1 MVEKKEEAEI
11 KNVVQIEESGPCKKK
26 VSIEV
31 PEEKIGKITDKQ
43 YETLRKDAQVPGFRK
58 GRAPRRLLENRFGKE
73 ATEQIKLQ
81 IIAEASE
88 QAVKDNELDILGDPN
103 IDHEKIE
110 LPESGPLKFEFEVEV
125 KPQFELPELEGIK
138 VEKAKM
144 EVEDDQIDREV
155 EQLAKYSG
163 MWAPREDGGAKEG
176 DQVTADVLLKIEG
189 VEEEEKLD
197 NTEIYV
203 RKNGFVGAIPVEDL
217 EKVLADVKSGDKK
230 ETAVKVGDTYYKEEY
245 RGKKVE
251 IKISVK
257 EVKWLKPAEINEDFL
272 QRFGVETQ
280 EQLRD
285 NIREHLESRLEQ
297 QSIAQMTEQIYKY
310 LLEKIDFELPTSIV
324 ADQSNMIL
332 QWQFNG
338 LLNKG
343 LKEDELK
350 EEIEKLQASSE
361 EQAKEQLKQ
370 FFIMDKIAGKYEIE
384 VSDEEVNGRIAQ
396 IAIQQGQR
404 PEQMRERMVRNGSL
418 AQFAGQIR
426 EEKAIAKL
434 LEKAKI
440 KEVESEKKEKKTK
453 KAAKETAEKTGKK
466 AVSKTAENAKK
477 PAAEKKTAKKA
488 KKTTK
493 KKTDE

>member
-11 KNVVQIEESGPCKKK
+11 KNVVKIEESGPCKKK
-26 VSIEV
+26 ISVEV
-31 PEEKIGKITDKQ
+31 PEEKITKITDEQ

-58 GRAPRRLLENRFGKE
+58 GRAPRRLLEKRFGKE
-73 ATEQIKLQ
+73 VAEQIKLQ

-88 QAVKDNELDILGDPN
+88 QAVKDNELDVLGDPN

-110 LPESGPLKFEFEVEV
+110 LPESGPLKFEFEAEV
-125 KPQFELPELEGIK
+125 RPQFELPELEGIE
-138 VEKAKM
+138 VEKTKL

-163 MWAPREDGGAKEG
+163 MWSPREDGGAEES

-189 VEEEEKLD
+189 IEEEEKLD

-217 EKVLADVKSGDKK
+217 EKILAGVKGGDKK
-230 ETAVKVGDTYYKEEY
+230 ETTVKVGETYYKEEY

-251 IKISVK
+251 IKIAVK
-257 EVKWLKPAEINEDFL
+257 EVKWLKPAQINEDFL
-272 QRFGVETQ
+272 KRFGVET
-280 EQLRD
+280 EDQLRD
-285 NIREHLESRLEQ
+285 NIRENLESRLEQ
-297 QSIAQMTEQIYKY
+297 QSRAQMTEQIYEY
-310 LLEKIDFELPTSIV
+310 LLEKIDFELPTSVV
-324 ADQSNMIL
+324 ADQSNTIL
-332 QWQFNG
+332 QRQFSS
-338 LLNKG
+338 LLNRG
-343 LKEDELK
+343 MKEDELK
-350 EEIEKLQASSE
+350 AEIEKLRATSE
-361 EQAKEQLKQ
+361 KDAKEQLKQ
-370 FFIMDKIAGKYEIE
+370 FFIMDKVAAKYEIE

-404 PEQMRERMVRNGSL
+404 PEQMREQMARNGSL
-418 AQFAGQIR
+418 SQFAGQIR
-426 EEKAIAKL
+426 EEKAIAKI

-440 KEVESEKKEKKTK
+440 KEVEPKKEAK
-453 KAAKETAEKTGKK
+453 KAKK
-466 AVSKTAENAKK
+466 AVKKTAKKTANKTAKAEKK
-477 PAAEKKTAKKA
+477 PAAKKKTVKKA